1 MCGRSSLT
9 VTEKELEKRF
19 NASFYSED
27 LERYNPLPN
36 FNMAP
41 TQNLPVITDADPD
54 HINLYRWGLIP
65 FWAKDE
71 KIGYRMINARMETV
85 AEKPAFRQAFR
96 QRRCL
101 WPVDGYYEWIARG
114 KEKIPYRVIL
124 KDKGVYSLAGL
135 WETWKNEQGEK
146 VFSFTILTQPATPSM
161 EFLHHRMP
169 VILPREM
176 ELDWLDPNLDPEDF
190 LHNLPPFGTDQLEVY
205 RVSQEVNN
213 VRNNRRELI
222 APVTETNQGELF
234 G

>member
-101 WPVDGYYEWIARG
+101 
-114 KEKIPYRVIL
+114 
-124 KDKGVYSLAGL
+124 
-135 WETWKNEQGEK
+135 
-146 VFSFTILTQPATPSM
+146 
-161 EFLHHRMP
+161 
-169 VILPREM
+169 
-176 ELDWLDPNLDPEDF
+176 
-190 LHNLPPFGTDQLEVY
+190 
-205 RVSQEVNN
+205 
-213 VRNNRRELI
+213 
-222 APVTETNQGELF
+222 
-234 G
+234 

>member
-101 WPVDGYYEWIARG
+101 WPVNGYYEWIARG

-190 LHNLPPFGTDQLEVY
+190 LHNLPPFGTDQLEIY

>member
-101 WPVDGYYEWIARG
+101 WPVNGYYEWIARG
-114 KEKIPYRVIL
+114 KEKIPYRVML

-176 ELDWLDPNLDPEDF
+176 ELDWLDPDLDPEDF

>member
-169 VILPREM
+169 VILPCEM
-176 ELDWLDPNLDPEDF
+176 EFDWLDPDLDPEDF

>member
-176 ELDWLDPNLDPEDF
+176 ELDWLDPDLDPEHF

>member
-85 AEKPAFRQAFR
+85 ADKPAFRQAFR

>member
-176 ELDWLDPNLDPEDF
+176 ELDWLDPDLDPEDF

>member
-101 WPVDGYYEWIARG
+101 WPVNGYYEWIARG

-176 ELDWLDPNLDPEDF
+176 ELDWLDPDLDPEDF
-190 LHNLPPFGTDQLEVY
+190 LHNLPPFGTDQLEIY

>member
-176 ELDWLDPNLDPEDF
+176 EFDWLDPDLDPEDF
-190 LHNLPPFGTDQLEVY
+190 LHNLPPFGTGQLEVY

>member
-19 NASFYSED
+19 NARFYSED

-85 AEKPAFRQAFR
+85 AEKPAFRQAFQ

-176 ELDWLDPNLDPEDF
+176 ELDWLDPDLDPEDF

>member
-101 WPVDGYYEWIARG
+101 WPVNGYYEWIARG